1 MSNPG
6 TGHTVKKFDEELST
20 LRDLVLRM
28 GGQVEAQLQRAL
40 DALRQCDRDASK
52 DIVRDDRQID
62 RLELQADE
70 EIASLLALRSPLG
83 IDLRTVLTL
92 SKSVTDLERIG
103 DEAKKIARTCRK
115 FPDGCADMGKLEYM
129 PALFALGRRATR
141 QLHGAL
147 DALAR
152 LDLDLA
158 AEVKAA
164 DAALDDECDALMARI
179 TAHMA
184 QHPET
189 IRMAVAVLFAAKALE
204 RVGDHAKNLTQYVVY
219 LVEGRDVRHPKVNPG
234 L

>member
-52 DIVRDDRQID
+52 EIVRDDRQID

-92 SKSVTDLERIG
+92 SKSVTDLERVG
-103 DEAKKIARTCRK
+103 DEAKKIARTCRR
-115 FPDGCADMGKLEYM
+115 FPDGCADMTRLEYM
-129 PALFALGRRATR
+129 PALFALGQRATR
-141 QLHGAL
+141 QLQGAL

-152 LDLDLA
+152 LDLAVA

-164 DAALDDECDALMARI
+164 DAALDDECDALMERI
-179 TAHMA
+179 TEHMV

-189 IRMAVAVLFAAKALE
+189 IRMAVPVLFATKALE
-204 RVGDHAKNLTQYVVY
+204 RIGDHAKNITQYVVY
-219 LVEGRDVRHPKVNPG
+219 LVEGRDVRHPKANPVR
-234 L
+234 